1 MATRLTLADD
11 DGNAME
17 CFLNNN
23 NNTVQINVATDSDES
38 LSTASISLHKEN
50 VIKLITHLTKI
61 LAGLQDSSTVNENIA
76 VV

>member
-11 DGNAME
+11 DGNAIE
-17 CFLNNN
+17 CFLNN

-61 LAGLQDSSTVNENIA
+61 LAGLQDSSTINENIA